1 MAKDNGAS
9 LCYLITLVLC
19 AIFLVYGLMELLKKK
34 TGEDKDNTAV
44 IVRQLQGIGFIVLSQ
59 VVLVVGA
66 GLCFGMSGGLPKI
79 M

>member
-1 MAKDNGAS
+1 
-9 LCYLITLVLC
+9 
-19 AIFLVYGLMELLKKK
+19 MELLKKK